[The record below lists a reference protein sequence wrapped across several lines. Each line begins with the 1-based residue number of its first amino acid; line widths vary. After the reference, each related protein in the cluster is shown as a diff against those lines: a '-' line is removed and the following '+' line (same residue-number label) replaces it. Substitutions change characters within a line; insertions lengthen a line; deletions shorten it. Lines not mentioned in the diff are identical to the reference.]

1 MIRTEQCCSADKELL
16 MALKAFGAFDPARRQ
31 KAHAGQLRGSRR
43 KRFAQAA
50 RHAVLKL
57 EAFDRGVDPLTI
69 IRERQAEV
77 DRIVA
82 AAAAKK
88 YEKSSHWGGGW

>member
-1 MIRTEQCCSADKELL
+1 MVTVIKSV
-16 MALKAFGAFDPARRQ
+16 FGAFDPARRRQ
-31 KAHAGQLRGSRR
+31 AHAGQLRSSKR

-50 RHAVLKL
+50 RRAALEL
-57 EAFDRGVDPLTI
+57 EAYDRCVDPLTI

-88 YEKSSHWGGGW
+88 YEKSSQWGGGW